1 MPHQSADIINL
12 NVGGQ
17 RFSTSRQTLTWI
29 SDSFF
34 TAMLNGLISTNRD
47 EQGAIF
53 IDRDPKLFSIILNY
67 LRTKELDING
77 CDLHM
82 LKHECE
88 FYGVQP
94 LIRRLQLCEDLEH
107 SQCGDVLFNGYIN
120 PPHSTNT
127 PTLFESAHIT
137 LPQPIVYQP
146 PICQPTSA
154 VRPGTALRLNNMMQQ
169 TLNRSA
175 SQIGDFRALSNDF
188 VTTGPSASSVSRGH
202 SRASST
208 DSVLWAT
215 HQSSVSSSH
224 FRQKSGA
231 FIDNHPPLQNSPNAS
246 VILLAGHHNW
256 ISAAY
261 SNNVV
266 MCYKMKDTSGWQL
279 MFESEVQSDDIYRLA
294 ITARSSSSSSSA
306 AAATANQQSQ
316 ESTSNLRES
325 KLLAI
330 AVRTNVRLWNIVDA
344 SIHTIIGTFA
354 FGGPIDNLFFIN
366 SQLVATGDE
375 RKVGVWHSLSQQWQ
389 TQELTRILS
398 FDTAGTFLLL
408 GSESGSI
415 YYFDMQKFPLRMKD
429 NDLLITE
436 IFKDPAGESI
446 TALSVYLTPKTSVT
460 GNWIEIAYGTNSGII
475 RIVVQHPETVGH
487 GPQLFQTFCVHRS
500 PVTKI
505 MLSERHLISVC
516 ASNNH
521 VRTWNVTR
529 FRGMISTQ
537 PGSTPLASYRIVSI
551 EPARSI
557 ASYTAGNDIGPYGD
571 RDDQQVFVQKVV
583 PFETNQIYVRF
594 CSTGKRVAVVRS
606 VDSSPISCFTIHE
619 CEGPSRLSTRPRR
632 FIFTGHDNG
641 SIQLFDLTTA
651 IEICSTSD
659 LNSLSLSSSSH
670 HQHSGGPSPADLLKM
685 LDHCDFAAT
694 SGQHQ
699 NFLSSRCPT
708 PCCSNNNLPIST
720 GSYTTA
726 LISSPSVQTVTK
738 EDNDKNV

>member
-1 MPHQSADIINL
+1 MPNQSADIINL

-29 SDSFF
+29 PDSFF

-120 PPHSTNT
+120 PPHSVNT
-127 PTLFESAHIT
+127 PPTYESTQTPMA
-137 LPQPIVYQP
+137 QAIVYQP
-146 PICQPTSA
+146 PLCQPTNL
-154 VRPGTALRLNNMMQQ
+154 VRPGTALRLNSMMQQ

-175 SQIGDFRALSNDF
+175 SQLGDFRALSTD
-188 VTTGPSASSVSRGH
+188 VISAIPSASSVSRGH

-215 HQSSVSSSH
+215 HQSNSSSSH
-224 FRQKSGA
+224 LRQKSIGA
-231 FIDNHPPLQNSPNAS
+231 SIENHPPIAS
-246 VILLAGHHNW
+246 SSTAGVILLAGHHNW

-279 MFESEVQSDDIYRLA
+279 MFESETQSDDIYRLA
-294 ITARSSSSSSSA
+294 ITARSSSSSSSSSSV
-306 AAATANQQSQ
+306 NQQSPD
-316 ESTSNLRES
+316 STSNLRES

-330 AVRTNVRLWNIVDA
+330 AVRTNVRLWNVVDA
-344 SIHTIIGTFA
+344 SIHTLIGTFA

-408 GSESGSI
+408 GSETGSI

-537 PGSTPLASYRIVSI
+537 PGSTPLSSYRIVSL

-583 PFETNQIYVRF
+583 PFETDQIYVRF
-594 CSTGKRVAVVRS
+594 CSTGKRVAIVRS

-651 IEICSTSD
+651 IELCSNTD
-659 LNSLSLSSSSH
+659 LNSSSPSSSSSH
-670 HQHSGGPSPADLLKM
+670 QHNGGPSAADLLKM

-699 NFLSSRCPT
+699 NFLSSRCST
-708 PCCSNNNLPIST
+708 PCCMSNNHTST
-720 GSYTTA
+720 STVNYTTA
-726 LISSPSVQTVTK
+726 VISSPSSQATTK
-738 EDNDKNV
+738 EESDKNV

>member
-1 MPHQSADIINL
+1 MPNQTVDIINL

-47 EQGAIF
+47 DQGYIF

-127 PTLFESAHIT
+127 QTSCETTQL
-137 LPQPIVYQP
+137 LPCQPIVYQP
-146 PICQPTSA
+146 VLSQPASS
-154 VRPGTALRLNNMMQQ
+154 VRPGTALRLTNIMQQ

-175 SQIGDFRALSNDF
+175 SQIGDFRTSSSDF
-188 VTTGPSASSVSRGH
+188 VPMAPSASSVSRGH

-208 DSVLWAT
+208 DSVLWTT
-215 HQSSVSSSH
+215 HQPNTSSH
-224 FRQKSGA
+224 VRQKSAA
-231 FIDNHPPLQNSPNAS
+231 FIDHHPPTPSSPVAS

-266 MCYKMKDTSGWQL
+266 MCYKMKDTSGWQI

-294 ITARSSSSSSSA
+294 ITARSSSSA
-306 AAATANQQSQ
+306 AASQQTQ
-316 ESTSNLRES
+316 ESTSNIRES
-325 KLLAI
+325 KLLGI

-344 SIHTIIGTFA
+344 SIHTILGTFA

-375 RKVGVWHSLSQQWQ
+375 RKVGVWHSISQQWQ

-408 GSESGSI
+408 GSETGSI

-557 ASYTAGNDIGPYGD
+557 ASYTSGNDIGPYGD

-594 CSTGKRVAVVRS
+594 CSTGKRVAIVRS

-651 IEICSTSD
+651 IE
-659 LNSLSLSSSSH
+659 LSSSSDVNSLTLSSPPS
-670 HQHSGGPSPADLLKM
+670 QNNQGGPSPADLLKM
-685 LDHCDFAAT
+685 LDHCDFAVT
-694 SGQHQ
+694 NGQNQ
-699 NFLSSRCPT
+699 NFLSSRCST
-708 PCCSNNNLPIST
+708 PCCMSNNLPIT
-720 GSYTTA
+720 TVNYTTA
-726 LISSPSVQTVTK
+726 LISSPLTQPATK
-738 EDNDKNV
+738 EDNDKHVS

>member
-1 MPHQSADIINL
+1 MLHQSADIINL

-34 TAMLNGLISTNRD
+34 TAMLSGLISTNRD
-47 EQGAIF
+47 EQGYIF

-127 PTLFESAHIT
+127 QVSYEST
-137 LPQPIVYQP
+137 QLLPAQPIVYQP
-146 PICQPTSA
+146 AISQPTSS
-154 VRPGTALRLNNMMQQ
+154 VRPGTALRLNNIMQQ

-175 SQIGDFRALSNDF
+175 SQIGDFRTSSTDF
-188 VTTGPSASSVSRGH
+188 VSVGPSAPSVSRGH

-215 HQSSVSSSH
+215 HQSNTSSSH
-224 FRQKSGA
+224 FRQKSAA
-231 FIDNHPPLQNSPNAS
+231 FMDHHPPTQNSPTAS

-261 SNNVV
+261 SNNIV
-266 MCYKMKDTSGWQL
+266 MCYKMKDTSGWQI

-294 ITARSSSSSSSA
+294 ITARSSSSSTS
-306 AAATANQQSQ
+306 ANQQSQ

-344 SIHTIIGTFA
+344 SIHTILGTFA

-375 RKVGVWHSLSQQWQ
+375 RKVGVWHSISQQWQ

-408 GSESGSI
+408 GSETGSI

-460 GNWIEIAYGTNSGII
+460 GNWIEIAYGTSSGII

-537 PGSTPLASYRIVSI
+537 PGSTPLASYRVISI

-557 ASYTAGNDIGPYGD
+557 ASYTAGNDIG
-571 RDDQQVFVQKVV
+571 R
-583 PFETNQIYVRF
+583 
-594 CSTGKRVAVVRS
+594 RVAIVRS

-651 IEICSTSD
+651 IELSSNSD
-659 LNSLSLSSSSH
+659 LNALSLSSSSS
-670 HQHSGGPSPADLLKM
+670 QQNNGGPSPADLLKM

-694 SGQHQ
+694 NGQNQ
-699 NFLSSRCPT
+699 NFLSSRCST
-708 PCCSNNNLPIST
+708 PCCMSNNLPIT
-720 GSYTTA
+720 TVNCTTA
-726 LISSPSVQTVTK
+726 LISSPLSQTITK
-738 EDNDKNV
+738 EDNDKTV

>member
-1 MPHQSADIINL
+1 MPNQTVDIINL

-47 EQGAIF
+47 DQGYIF

-82 LKHECE
+82 LKHESE

-107 SQCGDVLFNGYIN
+107 SQCGDVLFNGYIS
-120 PPHSTNT
+120 PPHSANT
-127 PTLFESAHIT
+127 QTSCETTQL
-137 LPQPIVYQP
+137 LPCQPIVYQP
-146 PICQPTSA
+146 VLSQPASS
-154 VRPGTALRLNNMMQQ
+154 VRPGTALRLTNIMQQ

-175 SQIGDFRALSNDF
+175 SQIGDFRTSSTDF
-188 VTTGPSASSVSRGH
+188 VPMAPSASSVSRGH

-215 HQSSVSSSH
+215 YQPNTSSH
-224 FRQKSGA
+224 VRQKSAA
-231 FIDNHPPLQNSPNAS
+231 FMDHHPPTPSSPVAS

-266 MCYKMKDTSGWQL
+266 MCYKMKDTSGWQI

-294 ITARSSSSSSSA
+294 ITARSSSSA
-306 AAATANQQSQ
+306 AASQQTQ
-316 ESTSNLRES
+316 ESTSNIRES
-325 KLLAI
+325 KLLGI

-344 SIHTIIGTFA
+344 SIHTILGTFA

-375 RKVGVWHSLSQQWQ
+375 KKVGVWHSISQQWQ

-408 GSESGSI
+408 GSETGSI

-557 ASYTAGNDIGPYGD
+557 ASYTSGNDIGPYGD

-583 PFETNQIYVRF
+583 PLETNQIYVRF
-594 CSTGKRVAVVRS
+594 CSTGKRVAIVRS

-651 IEICSTSD
+651 IE
-659 LNSLSLSSSSH
+659 LSSSSDINSLALSSPPS
-670 HQHSGGPSPADLLKM
+670 QNNQGGPSPADLLKM
-685 LDHCDFAAT
+685 LDHCDFAVT
-694 SGQHQ
+694 NGQNQ
-699 NFLSSRCPT
+699 NFLSSRCST
-708 PCCSNNNLPIST
+708 PCCMSNNLPIT
-720 GSYTTA
+720 TVNYTTA
-726 LISSPSVQTVTK
+726 LISSPLTQPATK
-738 EDNDKNV
+738 ENNDKYVS

>member
-1 MPHQSADIINL
+1 MLHQSADIINL

-34 TAMLNGLISTNRD
+34 TAMLSGLISTNRD
-47 EQGAIF
+47 EQGYIF

-127 PTLFESAHIT
+127 QVSYEST
-137 LPQPIVYQP
+137 QLLPAQPIVYQP
-146 PICQPTSA
+146 AISQPTSS
-154 VRPGTALRLNNMMQQ
+154 VRPGTALRLNNIMQQ

-175 SQIGDFRALSNDF
+175 SQIGDFRTSSTDF
-188 VTTGPSASSVSRGH
+188 VSVGPSAPSVSRGH

-215 HQSSVSSSH
+215 HQSNTSSSH
-224 FRQKSGA
+224 FRQKSAA
-231 FIDNHPPLQNSPNAS
+231 FMDHHPPTQNSPTAS

-261 SNNVV
+261 SNNIV
-266 MCYKMKDTSGWQL
+266 MCYKMKDTSGWQI

-294 ITARSSSSSSSA
+294 ITARSSSSSTS
-306 AAATANQQSQ
+306 ANQQSQ

-344 SIHTIIGTFA
+344 SIHTILGTFA

-375 RKVGVWHSLSQQWQ
+375 RKVGVWHSISQQWQ

-398 FDTAGTFLLL
+398 FD
-408 GSESGSI
+408 S
-415 YYFDMQKFPLRMKD
+415 RR
-429 NDLLITE
+429 
-436 IFKDPAGESI
+436 DPAGESI

-460 GNWIEIAYGTNSGII
+460 GNWIEIAYGTSSGII

-537 PGSTPLASYRIVSI
+537 PGSTPLASYRVISI

-557 ASYTAGNDIGPYGD
+557 ASYTAGNDIGKNYSWKN
-571 RDDQQVFVQKVV
+571 RMK
-583 PFETNQIYVRF
+583 
-594 CSTGKRVAVVRS
+594 K
-606 VDSSPISCFTIHE
+606 
-619 CEGPSRLSTRPRR
+619 
-632 FIFTGHDNG
+632 
-641 SIQLFDLTTA
+641 SI
-651 IEICSTSD
+651 C
-659 LNSLSLSSSSH
+659 
-670 HQHSGGPSPADLLKM
+670 
-685 LDHCDFAAT
+685 
-694 SGQHQ
+694 
-699 NFLSSRCPT
+699 
-708 PCCSNNNLPIST
+708 
-720 GSYTTA
+720 
-726 LISSPSVQTVTK
+726 
-738 EDNDKNV
+738 